1 MGELSKNKSD
11 QFTLFTFWMT
21 ICIVCYHAAPHLLIM
36 ASMGGYDKNFFETLG
51 PIALNYFFA
60 TSAYFFFSSEHCFAS
75 KMKKRIKTLC
85 LPFVVWN
92 TLYIPLYTLQ
102 NGIPNLSTTVLGYTL
117 EPFDGPLW
125 YIFVLYIFFGLS
137 YCIDCIRSSNPKGVL
152 FLALLISVCAA
163 LFHQIFIS
171 GSVSFMYDYWFERTI
186 RMIPAFLFGA
196 YCGKRKNIKTE
207 KILKLP
213 HITVMIIAVV
223 SWGLATYFG
232 DGFVTVLLLYICA
245 VCLWFGFPDIN
256 LELEPIL
263 RRSTFLIYAVHEG
276 IIIVLLAFMNKTGL
290 CNAIINRTRFIGCLL
305 TFLFIVLGA
314 AMLIDKIIER
324 CPVKVSEILTGG
336 RSGAMNNKSDFPK
349 NIKNR

>member
-1 MGELSKNKSD
+1 M
-11 QFTLFTFWMT
+11 
-21 ICIVCYHAAPHLLIM
+21 
-36 ASMGGYDKNFFETLG
+36 
-51 PIALNYFFA
+51 
-60 TSAYFFFSSEHCFAS
+60 
-75 KMKKRIKTLC
+75 
-85 LPFVVWN
+85 
-92 TLYIPLYTLQ
+92 
-102 NGIPNLSTTVLGYTL
+102 
-117 EPFDGPLW
+117 
-125 YIFVLYIFFGLS
+125 
-137 YCIDCIRSSNPKGVL
+137 
-152 FLALLISVCAA
+152 
-163 LFHQIFIS
+163 
-171 GSVSFMYDYWFERTI
+171 
-186 RMIPAFLFGA
+186 FGA
-196 YCGKRKNIKTE
+196 YCGKKEKYKNR

>member
-1 MGELSKNKSD
+1 M
-11 QFTLFTFWMT
+11 
-21 ICIVCYHAAPHLLIM
+21 C
-36 ASMGGYDKNFFETLG
+36 
-51 PIALNYFFA
+51 
-60 TSAYFFFSSEHCFAS
+60 
-75 KMKKRIKTLC
+75 
-85 LPFVVWN
+85 
-92 TLYIPLYTLQ
+92 
-102 NGIPNLSTTVLGYTL
+102 
-117 EPFDGPLW
+117 PLW

-152 FLALLISVCAA
+152 FLAILISIYAA

-171 GSVSFMYDYWFERTI
+171 GSVCFMCDYWLERTI

-196 YCGKRKNIKTE
+196 YCGKSKNE
-207 KILKLP
+207 KSEIILKLP
-213 HITVMIIAVV
+213 HIAVMIIAVV

-232 DGFVTVLLLYICA
+232 DCFVTVLLLYICT

-263 RRSTFLIYAVHEG
+263 RCSTFLIYAIHEG
-276 IIIVLLAFMNKTGL
+276 IVIVLLAFMNKTGL

-305 TFLFIVLGA
+305 TFIFIVLGTA
-314 AMLIDKIIER
+314 ILIVKIIEQ

-336 RSGAMNNKSDFPK
+336 RSRAMNNKSDFPK